1 MAPARDTDE
10 YFLGIEGGTI
20 RLRDGEVSLDSGEL
34 WVVPRGVEHCPYAE
48 AETQILLIEPRVVNT
63 GDSGGE
69 LTAGADLDQ
78 EVAQAEAKD
87 VRMCLERP

>member
-1 MAPARDTDE
+1 MARVGL
-10 YFLGIEGGTI
+10 LGT
-20 RLRDGEVSLDSGEL
+20 RNTWSLTS
-34 WVVPRGVEHCPYAE
+34 PPYAE